1 MRCVIARFPFDLT
14 KKGVLETM
22 QGVKPELVT
31 GSAVTIGRRRYPLKQ
46 VGQVI
51 TRQDRRDFS
60 AGEVLRAMTR
70 LGFTCHPGQPTAG
83 PETPASFHRARDI
96 CIGLP
101 ERAGD
106 DVVIHPSRSNCCTAG
121 RVRVAP
127 RASHISQGATRAAVA
142 RRGQRTPGGIGG
154 IISGFHQ

>member
-14 KKGVLETM
+14 KNGVLETM

-46 VGQVI
+46 VGQVV

-70 LGFTCHPGQPTAG
+70 LGFTCHTVPAAG
-83 PETPASFHRARDI
+83 PETASPPGLTALQRASVALGTPASAFPSA
-96 CIGLP
+96 
-101 ERAGD
+101 AG
-106 DVVIHPSRSNCCTAG
+106 
-121 RVRVAP
+121 
-127 RASHISQGATRAAVA
+127 TRATNSSA
-142 RRGQRTPGGIGG
+142 RSEAG
-154 IISGFHQ
+154 